1 MFARFHLRRGAA
13 MVAASSVTCCSAEE
27 SSAAPASTPTHSPSP
42 PCSERVLIVGAG
54 LTGCLTAFFLRQ
66 LRPDVDIHLW
76 ERASYP
82 SGRFGAVVRLGKEGE
97 GGDDGEGDACV
108 VADMGAQVLSCVDP
122 RDERAQPS
130 SGITR
135 DALAIADG
143 LVARL
148 ESEGWLT
155 RAPDEALCA
164 TEERMVWEGALYY
177 TQSCVV
183 VQI

>member
-13 MVAASSVTCCSAEE
+13 IAASSVTCCSAAE
-27 SSAAPASTPTHSPSP
+27 SSAGPASTPTHSPS
-42 PCSERVLIVGAG
+42 SERVLIVGAG
-54 LTGCLTAFFLRQ
+54 LTGCLTALFLRQ

-97 GGDDGEGDACV
+97 RGDDGESDACV
-108 VADMGAQVLSCVDP
+108 VADRGAQVQSCVDP

-130 SGITR
+130 SGITL

-143 LVARL
+143 LVSRL

-164 TEERMVWEGALYY
+164 TEERMVWEGALYL
-177 TQSCVV
+177 V